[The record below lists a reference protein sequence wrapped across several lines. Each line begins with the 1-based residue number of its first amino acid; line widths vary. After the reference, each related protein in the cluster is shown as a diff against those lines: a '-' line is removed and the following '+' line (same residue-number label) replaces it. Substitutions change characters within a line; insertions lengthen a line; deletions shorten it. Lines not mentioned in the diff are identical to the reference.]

1 MNPLTERQR
10 ETLEWIVAYIQTH
23 WRPPAVEEVAV
34 HFGIKRAS
42 AFDRI
47 KALQKKGYIEHSDGS
62 PRSLKPN
69 NLAQASAA
77 GIDKRLVELAST
89 SESISA
95 VNGFEGFIRVSI
107 RHGRN
112 RALFSVV
119 IRGDSLIEAM
129 IFDGDLAIVRAQEEA
144 EDGDIA
150 LVSYGD
156 ELTLRRVFYGDDGT
170 VLLSPENKK
179 IEAVAVPEDA
189 VNIHGK
195 VVAIYRDLG

>member
-1 MNPLTERQR
+1 MNSLTERQR

-23 WRPPAVEEVAV
+23 WRPPAVAEVALQ
-34 HFGIKRAS
+34 FGIKRAS

-47 KALQKKGYIEHSDGS
+47 KALQKKGYIERSDGS
-62 PRSLKPN
+62 PRSLKPK

-77 GIDKRLVELAST
+77 SIDKRLLELAPK
-89 SESISA
+89 SEAISA

-107 RHGRN
+107 WHGRN

-119 IRGDSLIEAM
+119 VSGDSLIEAM
-129 IFDGDLAIVRAQEEA
+129 IFDGDMAIIRAQEEA
-144 EDGDIA
+144 EDGDIV

-170 VLLSPENKK
+170 ILLSPENKK